1 MSKFFHETQKAR
13 TSTRVMTESDGIDVE
28 AVLDTIKQG
37 DGAATGLLE
46 SRVQECR
53 RISLAQSIKSS
64 AAIISETEPHLKGA
78 AEACRTL
85 RTRLMRLQSAKGIRS
100 IMITSAVP
108 GDGKTLTSL
117 NLALSW
123 ARLSNTRVLLID
135 GDLRSRGLTRLI
147 GLPEATGLSE
157 VLSGAS
163 EFDRAVT
170 ATEHENLFVVG
181 AGSPNTV
188 PTELFAGSRWAEF
201 IAWCNEA
208 YSMIIVD
215 SPPIHGLADAELISA
230 SCDGVLMIVKV
241 HGTPRD
247 LAQKCTQRIDAKKL
261 LGVVLNGLVSGSEHD
276 YDYYNNPSGTQ
287 N

>member
-1 MSKFFHETQKAR
+1 MSKFFYETQKAR
-13 TSTRVMTESDGIDVE
+13 HATRVMTESDGIDVE

-37 DGAATGLLE
+37 DGAASGVLE

-53 RISLAQSIKSS
+53 RISLAQSIKSP

-85 RTRLMRLQSAKGIRS
+85 RTRLMRLQTAKGIRS

-123 ARLSNTRVLLID
+123 ARLNNTRVLLID

-147 GLPEATGLSE
+147 GLPESPGLSE

-230 SCDGVLMIVKV
+230 SCDGVVMIVKV
-241 HGTPRD
+241 HGTPRE

-261 LGVVLNGLVSGSEHD
+261 LGVVLNGLASGSEHD
-276 YDYYNNPSGTQ
+276 YDYYNPPTGNQ